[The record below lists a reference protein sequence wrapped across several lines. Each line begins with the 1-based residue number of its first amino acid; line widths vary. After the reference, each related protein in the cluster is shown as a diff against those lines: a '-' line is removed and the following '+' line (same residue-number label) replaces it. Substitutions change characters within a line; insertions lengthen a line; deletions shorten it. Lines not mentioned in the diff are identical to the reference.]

1 MAIDIDKLREDLHKK
16 NTKDII
22 IDVAIEM
29 KLMNGTLVNHG
40 DKLRWHDKI
49 LLGIFSVIG
58 LGVVSAI
65 ILGVINR

>member
-1 MAIDIDKLREDLHKK
+1 MAIDIDKLREDLHNK
-16 NTKDII
+16 NMKDII
-22 IDVAIEM
+22 VDVAIEV
-29 KLMNGTLVNHG
+29 KLMNGTLISHS